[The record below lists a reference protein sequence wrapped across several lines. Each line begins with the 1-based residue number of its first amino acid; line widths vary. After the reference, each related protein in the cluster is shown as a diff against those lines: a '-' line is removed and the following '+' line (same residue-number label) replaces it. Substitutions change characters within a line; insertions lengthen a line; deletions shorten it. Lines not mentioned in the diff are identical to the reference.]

1 MAATP
6 QWKGQNRG
14 AEPESPPWLLRGA
27 AGRITSAPAMAADAD
42 LKILRAHYATR
53 PRTSTRSP
61 SREEETPTVGTT
73 PPEPTLSE

>member
-1 MAATP
+1 
-6 QWKGQNRG
+6 
-14 AEPESPPWLLRGA
+14 
-27 AGRITSAPAMAADAD
+27 MAADAD